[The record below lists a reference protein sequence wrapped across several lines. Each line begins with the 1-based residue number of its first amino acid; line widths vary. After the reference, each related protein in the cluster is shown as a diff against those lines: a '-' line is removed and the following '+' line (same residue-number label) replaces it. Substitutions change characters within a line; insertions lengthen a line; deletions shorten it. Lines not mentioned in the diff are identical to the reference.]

1 VERTKAVVDERIA
14 AYSNIVFAA
23 IKEVE
28 DALAEEEQYGRT
40 MNALARQ
47 LELAE
52 KTTRVARR
60 RYLYG
65 DSDFLNVLVQELNIL
80 QVQQDMIRARERMLA
95 ARIQLYRALGGT
107 WVNGYIN

>member
-1 VERTKAVVDERIA
+1 
-14 AYSNIVFAA
+14 VFTA

-28 DALAEEEQYGRT
+28 DALAEEEQYERT
-40 MNALARQ
+40 VKALTRQ

-65 DSDFLNVLVQELNIL
+65 DTDFLNVLVQELNTL
-80 QVQQDMIRARERMLA
+80 QVQQDMIIARERMLT
-95 ARIQLYRALGGT
+95 ARIRLYRAIGGT
-107 WVNGYIN
+107 WMDAYVN